1 MAIFQCVMSSKI
13 KYRHGLGCLL
23 VCDVKYRHGLLY
35 KYGMFAI
42 FSVCD
47 VINGQQWF
55 KYKQFYMVVA
65 FLTKYVLLCHQELYI
80 SSMTSSWSNIDCFL
94 SVYIIQTI
102 HQIWL
107 RCLFFPI

>member
-80 SSMTSSWSNIDCFL
+80 SSMTSSNMVTL
-94 SVYIIQTI
+94 SIFSHIVMMSSKIYLHTD
-102 HQIWL
+102 L
-107 RCLFFPI
+107 